1 MTGAKWMPTLMLITI
16 FQVIS
21 AGALAVSSKGLDI
34 NLVLVFAIYI
44 GIEWVYSIAFSITHK
59 KASPALE
66 YIAFFLTGI
75 SLVIVASVDEKLLVK
90 QFVAVI
96 LGFISYL
103 VLLWAISNVD
113 RAMKLR
119 LPMAIAAV
127 ALLIFTLIFAKNI
140 NGAYNWISVGT
151 FSFQPSEL
159 VKVLF
164 IFVGAAALERLQSTK
179 SLTKY
184 VIFAVII
191 IILLFLMR
199 DLGTAL
205 IFFFTFLI
213 LAFMRSGDIRTII
226 LVCVAAALGAALIV
240 LVKSDYVMSRFS
252 TYRHIWED
260 MDGKGFQQTRLLI
273 YSVSGGLF
281 GVGIGN
287 GKLKEIFASTEDLV
301 FGVVCEEWGILMG
314 IVIIICYALIATHCI
329 RCAGGSHSAFYTI
342 AAVAAGGL
350 ILFQATLNI
359 FGVTD
364 LLPLTGV
371 TLPFVSRGGS
381 STISCWA
388 LIAFMKAADNRTWL
402 GTGYHPEVDE

>member
-1 MTGAKWMPTLMLITI
+1 MTGAKWMPTLLLMTA
-16 FQVIS
+16 FQVLS
-21 AGALAVSSKGLDI
+21 AGTLIMSDKQVNMHLLIIFGA
-34 NLVLVFAIYI
+34 YI
-44 GIEWVYSIAFSITHK
+44 GIEWLYSIIFSVMHRK
-59 KASPALE
+59 SSPAIE

-75 SLVIVASVDEKLLVK
+75 SLVIVASVSEKLLIK
-90 QFVAVI
+90 QFIAVV
-96 LGFISYL
+96 LGFILYII
-103 VLLWAISNVD
+103 LLWTISDVD
-113 RAMKLR
+113 RTTKLR
-119 LPMAIAAV
+119 LPIAIIAIC
-127 ALLIFTLIFAKNI
+127 LLILTRLLAKNI
-140 NGAYNWISVGT
+140 NGAYNWIKLGS

-164 IFVGAAALERLQSTK
+164 IFVGAAALERLQSTRN
-179 SLTKY
+179 LTKFI
-184 VIFAVII
+184 IFACSII
-191 IILLFLMR
+191 VLLFLMK

-240 LVKSDYVMSRFS
+240 LVRSDYVVSRFS

-260 MDGKGFQQTRLLI
+260 MDGKGFQQTRVLI

-287 GKLKEIFASTEDLV
+287 GKLKNIFASTEDLV

-314 IVIIICYALIATHCI
+314 IAIIICYALIAIHCV

-342 AAVAAGGL
+342 AAVSAGGL

-364 LLPLTGV
+364 ILPLTGV

-381 STISCWA
+381 STISCWS
-388 LIAFMKAADNRTWL
+388 LIAFIKAADNRTWL
-402 GTGYHPEVDE
+402 GTGYHPEVE